1 MFNTVQ
7 YVNIVVR
14 CGNNFKILPFSS
26 SFLIWELKISSKSTD
41 ELWRKGSRRS
51 INPWLF
57 FPSSSFFF
65 FFLRKWVKM
74 DMGDFLKRESKIFI
88 RFSNHLSFDSLC
100 CKGTKRYV
108 RQRPDL
114 MSFVWSWVSHFSWA
128 SVSSTIKLEYRTR
141 LIQIIAKSSKST
153 ILFSPNRFQTI
164 I

>member
-14 CGNNFKILPFSS
+14 CGNNFKISPFSS
-26 SFLIWELKISSKSTD
+26 SFLIWELQISSKSID
-41 ELWRKGSRRS
+41 ELWRKGNRRS

-57 FPSSSFFF
+57 FFF

-88 RFSNHLSFDSLC
+88 RYSNHLSFDSLC
-100 CKGTKRYV
+100 CKGTKQYV

-114 MSFVWSWVSHFSWA
+114 MSFVWPWVSHFSPA
-128 SVSSTIKLEYRTR
+128 SVSSSIKLEYRTR
-141 LIQIIAKSSKST
+141 LIQIITKSSKST